1 MYKLIFFGQT
11 CLPAGTYC
19 DVISGDLVNNQ
30 CTGKSITVGSDGRAF
45 ISLSNTEDDG
55 VVAFHIQVTDFNT
68 EMFSVLKITIFFS
81 NRIRNTYIIVGDR
94 FRQRFDHRCTG
105 SYYFQPILPE
115 SLRQV
120 ISMFSFVNSDE
131 IYVGIS

>member
-1 MYKLIFFGQT
+1 MRPGFDTVVVYMYKLIFFGQT

-30 CTGKSITVGSDGRAF
+30 CTGKSITVGSDGKAF

-68 EMFSVLKITIFFS
+68 RSQMLSVLKIKIFS
-81 NRIRNTYIIVGDR
+81 NRNT
-94 FRQRFDHRCTG
+94 
-105 SYYFQPILPE
+105 
-115 SLRQV
+115 
-120 ISMFSFVNSDE
+120 
-131 IYVGIS
+131 